1 MKFLNK
7 TIYTT
12 NFSKFYTTFPK
23 VKGVDKLVAEGKLPP
38 RLLVKDYTIN
48 GDNVFHN
55 CKEIGGVTIYN
66 GIGKGSD
73 VFLFKYAFQSKF
85 HLFMVMGHELLHAN
99 YNMYKSIFD
108 EGIQHKYIDIF
119 EKDLFSKFKIE
130 INNLDLILKSI
141 NVDFFKYSI
150 KFNPKF
156 HYSNFNLVIPNSF

>member
-23 VKGVDKLVAEGKLPP
+23 VKGVDKLVAESKLPP

-73 VFLFKYAFQSKF
+73 VFLFKAAFSSSE
-85 HLFMVMGHELLHAN
+85 HLFITMGHEFLHAN
-99 YNMYKSIFD
+99 YLQFTKLTNSDLQHNYINLFEYDAMKTLNFKTNSIYYYFKESD
-108 EGIQHKYIDIF
+108 VI
-119 EKDLFSKFKIE
+119 LFSP
-130 INNLDLILKSI
+130 S
-141 NVDFFKYSI
+141 
-150 KFNPKF
+150 FNSKF
-156 HYSNFNLVIPNSF
+156 HYSNFGIKIPSILK

>member
-1 MKFLNK
+1 M
-7 TIYTT
+7 
-12 NFSKFYTTFPK
+12 
-23 VKGVDKLVAEGKLPP
+23 
-38 RLLVKDYTIN
+38 
-48 GDNVFHN
+48 
-55 CKEIGGVTIYN
+55 
-66 GIGKGSD
+66 
-73 VFLFKYAFQSKF
+73 FLFKYAFQSEF
-85 HLFMVMGHELLHAN
+85 HLFMVIGHELLHAN
-99 YNMYKSIFD
+99 YNMYKLIFD